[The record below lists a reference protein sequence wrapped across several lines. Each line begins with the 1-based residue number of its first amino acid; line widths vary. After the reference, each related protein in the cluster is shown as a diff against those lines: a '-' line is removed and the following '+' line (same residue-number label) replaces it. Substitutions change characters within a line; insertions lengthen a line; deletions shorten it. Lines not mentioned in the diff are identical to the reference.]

1 MAVLIGKQFP
11 LSHKAAA
18 GPDTPIECIEIF
30 QNRVIKRVSI
40 VFVIQQN
47 IRPCVSEFAFN
58 GLLNDVSLIEKIL
71 FNNLKARLSV
81 KLIKGTINE
90 NKIQKNRAD
99 QKDHPL
105 FMDVLNKFKGEVLRQ
120 EKIMLKG
127 MGNLYKQAQKMQEN
141 MAKVQ
146 KELEDLEIEGNSG
159 GGVVKVVVNG
169 KKDIKS
175 INIQEE
181 ILKEDKNM
189 IEDMVLA
196 AVKNAMQKAEK
207 IAEDKMKAV
216 TGGILPGMNIPG
228 L

>member
-1 MAVLIGKQFP
+1 
-11 LSHKAAA
+11 
-18 GPDTPIECIEIF
+18 
-30 QNRVIKRVSI
+30 
-40 VFVIQQN
+40 
-47 IRPCVSEFAFN
+47 
-58 GLLNDVSLIEKIL
+58 
-71 FNNLKARLSV
+71 
-81 KLIKGTINE
+81 
-90 NKIQKNRAD
+90 
-99 QKDHPL
+99 
-105 FMDVLNKFKGEVLRQ
+105 
-120 EKIMLKG
+120 MLKG